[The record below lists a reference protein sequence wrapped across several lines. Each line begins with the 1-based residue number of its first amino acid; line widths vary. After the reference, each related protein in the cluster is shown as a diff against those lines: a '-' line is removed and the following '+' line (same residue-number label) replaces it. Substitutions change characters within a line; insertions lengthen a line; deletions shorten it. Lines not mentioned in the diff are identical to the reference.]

1 MKQKLIF
8 ILTLFVVVLS
18 VSYYLINNVVNV
30 TSTEEILV
38 SDYFPNREMIKVYN
52 GGFENGGTVEFVD
65 KVTENKVQTKVIN
78 TATGMIN
85 VYEISENK
93 ISLIYSLI
101 AEDDRLKE
109 DYLDAPSNREDIVL
123 KGPIKKGLKWSDE
136 YSSYEITNTNI
147 LVNTPVGEF
156 EAVEISRNKGD
167 SKSYYVKGLGH
178 VKTVG
183 VGYDSDLIEI
193 EYNIEQI
200 KKSNNL
206 LELIDTYL
214 MKY

>member
-38 SDYFPNREMIKVYN
+38 SDYFPNREMTKVYN
-52 GGFENGGTVEFVD
+52 GGFENGGTVVFFDKIVD
-65 KVTENKVQTKVIN
+65 DKVQTKVIN

-109 DYLDAPSNREDIVL
+109 DYLDGPSNREDIVL

-136 YSSYEITNTNI
+136 YSSSEITNTNMV
-147 LVNTPVGEF
+147 VNTPAGEF
-156 EAVEISRNKGD
+156 KAIEVSNKKLGT
-167 SKSYYVKGLGH
+167 KS
-178 VKTVG
+178 
-183 VGYDSDLIEI
+183 
-193 EYNIEQI
+193 
-200 KKSNNL
+200 
-206 LELIDTYL
+206 
-214 MKY
+214 